1 MPSGLAANASVPI
14 VSANPADIP
23 PLAPAPPSAARAG
36 PSSSAASSLRSSTP
50 TLLHP
55 DEEAQEE
62 GAEASQRGEKG
73 PADAVD
79 RSLTRD
85 TLVAPPYTIYST
97 RMRWFIVS
105 LVSFAGLFSPLS
117 ANIYFPVIPAI
128 ASNLGV
134 TTEKI
139 NISVTVYMI
148 LQGVSPSFFGAICDV
163 LGRRPVY
170 ILTFL
175 IYLGACA
182 GLANT
187 HKYWLLLFL
196 RAIQAAGSASV
207 IAIGSGSIGDIAPPS
222 ERGMFMSLFGLGP
235 MVGPAIGPVAGGLL
249 AQAYDWQALFWF
261 LLAFGAVTLVAI
273 ILFLPETLRSVV
285 GNGSIPARGLNR
297 SLISIIQ
304 DRRRAR
310 NPDADAISIATV
322 DKPPK
327 KGWKDVRPF
336 APLKMFKEKD
346 VFLVLT
352 FNSACYTLFYTI
364 TTSTGSTFKNTY
376 HLNETELGL
385 CFIANGVGCLLASF
399 LNGPRMTADYKA
411 VAAQVGKEKEAKR
424 AEAGID
430 AATEEKERKKDLN
443 DLSTFPIEKAR
454 LRSLP
459 YYFAVLIACSIV
471 YGWVLDKGVHLS
483 VPLIMQF
490 FVGISVTSIFNMVS
504 TLVVD
509 LYPGQSASATAANNL
524 YRCLCGAA
532 GTAFV
537 DPLINKMGAGWAF
550 TFLSLLNCCFL
561 PIIFLEYKYGMRW
574 RLERGERIKRE
585 KEREEEKKKAK
596 LAKGEKGKGP

>member
-1 MPSGLAANASVPI
+1 MPSEPAANASVPI

-23 PLAPAPPSAARAG
+23 PLAPAPPSAGRAG
-36 PSSSAASSLRSSTP
+36 PPSSAASSTRSSTP
-50 TLLHP
+50 TLLQP
-55 DEEAQEE
+55 DEAAREE
-62 GAEASQRGEKG
+62 RKEASERGGKSR
-73 PADAVD
+73 ADPVD
-79 RSLTRD
+79 RRPTRD
-85 TLVAPPYTIYST
+85 TVVAPPYTIYST

-148 LQGVSPSFFGAICDV
+148 LQGISPSFFGAICDV

-187 HKYWLLLFL
+187 HKYWLLVFL

-249 AQAYDWQALFWF
+249 AQAYNWQALFWF
-261 LLAFGAVTLVAI
+261 LLAFGAVTLFAI
-273 ILFLPETLRSVV
+273 ILFLPETLRSLV

-310 NPDADAISIATV
+310 NADADAVSVATV
-322 DKPPK
+322 DMPPK

-364 TTSTGSTFKNTY
+364 TTSTGSTFKTTY
-376 HLNETELGL
+376 HLNETDLGL

-411 VAAQVGKEKEAKR
+411 VAMQVEKEKEMKR

-490 FVGISVTSIFNMVS
+490 FVGISVTSIFNMIS

-561 PIIFLEYKYGMRW
+561 PIIFLEWKYGMGW

-585 KEREEEKKKAK
+585 QEREAEKKKAK
-596 LAKGEKGKGP
+596 LAKGGKGQGP